1 MPALAIALPEKTV
14 NEFCRRWHIRELAV
28 FGSALRDDFRADSD
42 VDFLVRFADGA
53 GWSLWDVIRAE
64 DELAELVGRPV
75 DLVERSTVEQSE
87 NWIRRNDILRTARVI
102 YGG

>member
-1 MPALAIALPEKTV
+1 MQTLAIELPEQALHD
-14 NEFCRRWHIRELAV
+14 FCQRWKIRELSV
-28 FGSALRDDFRADSD
+28 FGSALRDDFRVDSD

-53 GWSLWDVIRAE
+53 RWSLWDVIRAE
-64 DELAELVGRPV
+64 EELAQVVGRPV
-75 DLVERSTVEQSE
+75 DLVERATVEQSE